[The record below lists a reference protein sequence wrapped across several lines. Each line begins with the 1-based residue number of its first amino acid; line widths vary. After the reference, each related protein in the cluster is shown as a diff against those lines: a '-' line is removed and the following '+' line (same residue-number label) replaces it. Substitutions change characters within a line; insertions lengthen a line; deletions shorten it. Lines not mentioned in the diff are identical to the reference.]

1 MKAKFSRT
9 FGKQY
14 AKAPSKIKS
23 AFNKRL
29 EQFLRNQ
36 FHPLLNNHAL
46 IGKYF
51 GCRSINISGDWR
63 AIFREISSGIAYFE
77 VLGTHSQLYRK

>member
-1 MKAKFSRT
+1 MKAKFSKI

-29 EQFLRNQ
+29 DLFLENQ

-46 IGKYF
+46 AGKYQEYN
-51 GCRSINISGDWR
+51 SINVTGDWR
-63 AIFREISSGIAYFE
+63 AFFREISSDTAFFE
-77 VLGTHSQLYRK
+77 ALGTHSQLYRK